1 MGINPYQLLRPIQV
15 RFVHAKNAFHALV
28 ARNGRHPVDKK
39 RLRYGIHIGGK
50 DHQCIHIG
58 HCRADKA
65 VFSGQDL
72 LHHAL
77 LSLPGHNGH
86 IPRQRG
92 QPLLSENPPGLAGQC
107 AVRQD
112 HVIKAAEGP
121 NDPACF

>member
-28 ARNGRHPVDKK
+28 ARNGRHPVDEEG
-39 RLRYGIHIGGK
+39 LRYGIHIGGK
-50 DHQCIHIG
+50 NHQRIHIG
-58 HCRADKA
+58 HRRADEAILSEK
-65 VFSGQDL
+65 DL

-86 IPRQRG
+86 IPRQWG
-92 QPLLSENPPGLAGQC
+92 LALLPQNSPGLAGQRPI
-107 AVRQD
+107 RQD

-121 NDPACF
+121 NDSACF